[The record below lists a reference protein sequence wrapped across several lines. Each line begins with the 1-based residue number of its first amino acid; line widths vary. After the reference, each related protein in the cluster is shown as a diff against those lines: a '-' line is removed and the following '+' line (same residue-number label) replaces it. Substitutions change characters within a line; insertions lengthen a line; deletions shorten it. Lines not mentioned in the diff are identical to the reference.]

1 MTLEEFAANHN
12 LTPERIA
19 LRHECE
25 GIVRDPQFWSR
36 PELQSE
42 ARKLAIQAS
51 DILRLAITT
60 KKDRSHTSTAVQ
72 KAVVENRRS

>member
-1 MTLEEFAANHN
+1 MTLEEFAAKHN
-12 LTPERIA
+12 LVPEWLA

-36 PELQSE
+36 PDLQSE
-42 ARKLAIQAS
+42 ARRLAVQAS

-60 KKDRSHTSTAVQ
+60 KRVT
-72 KAVVENRRS
+72 